1 MQKILETD
9 EKIGVIPFDASFG
22 DEFSESFCKGT
33 KEIQLQNMNNAS
45 SGFREV
51 ILQKKS
57 Y

>member
-1 MQKILETD
+1 MK
-9 EKIGVIPFDASFG
+9 KIGVIPFDASFG